1 MKKLMDIYES
11 CKTPIRVAYFAFVLI
26 AFGFLI
32 QNPNVNIFYT
42 FRSNIVLFIAELAL
56 RIGEFTIMNL
66 PIIFMLNF
74 VCKKAHNASPVVMSL
89 IGYFTFLVT
98 TMLLSPQ
105 NLGSQAYM
113 SNSGI
118 NSIFNVSAG
127 NRSPLETGMI
137 GSFLVAYAT
146 RVSFI
151 QSRHRSNYSLTNL
164 FSRDMAGIV
173 YNFIFCFLLG
183 VLVSYTYPML
193 YSYIQKAIGF
203 IAADLSDPMRIGL
216 YSVLDRVLS
225 ILGLGNIIRYPF
237 WFTATGGSFSNTI
250 TGQSILGD
258 VNIFSYVKDANTNYV
273 GAGRF
278 ITPYYLINMFM
289 IPGIYLGTFFSISDK
304 KDRSYLW
311 IMFVV
316 AILLSIAAGNPLP
329 IELLMLLTSPSL
341 LVCYLL
347 LIGVCSGFM
356 VDRGI
361 YLGFSGNVTNT
372 LTAMPGSFA
381 DYIINIR
388 NANLSYSLRSIALI
402 GAVSFLICLF
412 MTMLYYRLFAFDFVK
427 TGKGEEFV
435 KAIIDSVGGIENIRE
450 AGAGL
455 FKLNVYLHEPERISI
470 EKIQDTGVH
479 RVSETRDGL
488 SFEIGTSSYANARK
502 INKQLKKKRS

>member
-42 FRSNIVLFIAELAL
+42 FRSNIILFVAELAL
-56 RIGEFTIMNL
+56 KIGEFTLMNL

-74 VCKKAHNASPVVMSL
+74 VCKKANNASPVVMSL

-98 TMLLSPQ
+98 TMLLAPQ
-105 NLGSQAYM
+105 NLSSQAYM
-113 SNSGI
+113 STSGI
-118 NSIFNVSAG
+118 SSIFNVATGSRSA
-127 NRSPLETGMI
+127 LETGMI
-137 GSFLVAYAT
+137 GPFLVAYAT
-146 RVSFI
+146 RAAFI
-151 QSRHRSNYSLTNL
+151 FSRHRSSYSLTNL

-183 VLVSYTYPML
+183 VLVSYSYPIA
-193 YSYIQKAIGF
+193 YNYIQKAIAF

-216 YSVLDRVLS
+216 YSIMDRVLS

-237 WFTATGGSFSNTI
+237 WFTATGGSLSNTM

-258 VNIFSYVKDANTNYV
+258 VNIFNYVKETNAAYV

-278 ITPYYLINMFM
+278 ITPYYVINMFM
-289 IPGIYLGTFFSISDK
+289 IPGIYLGTLCSVSDK
-304 KDRSYLW
+304 KDRNYLW

-316 AILLSIAAGNPLP
+316 AILLSVAAGNPLP
-329 IELLMLLTSPSL
+329 IELLMLLTSPFL
-341 LVCYLL
+341 LVMYLL
-347 LIGVCSGFM
+347 LIGGVSSYM
-356 VDRGI
+356 VSHGV
-361 YLGFSGNVTNT
+361 YLGFSGNVTNI

-388 NANLSYSLRSIALI
+388 NASLIYSLRYIALI
-402 GAVSFLICLF
+402 GAAAFLLCF
-412 MTMLYYRLFAFDFVK
+412 VVTVLYYRFFAFDFVK
-427 TGKGEEFV
+427 TGKGDEFV
-435 KAIIDSVGGIENIRE
+435 RLLIDSVGGIDNIIG

-455 FKLNVYLHEPERISI
+455 FKLNIYLKEPEKISI

-488 SFEIGTSSYANARK
+488 SFEIGTSSYAIARRIK
-502 INKQLKKKRS
+502 KQLKK

>member
-1 MKKLMDIYES
+1 MKRLMDIYES

-42 FRSNIVLFIAELAL
+42 FRSNIILFIAELAL
-56 RIGEFTIMNL
+56 RIGEFTLMNL

-74 VCKKAHNASPVVMSL
+74 VCKKANNASPVVMSL

-105 NLGSQAYM
+105 NLSSQAYM
-113 SNSGI
+113 NS
-118 NSIFNVSAG
+118 SIFNIASG
-127 NRSPLETGMI
+127 SRSPLETGMI

-146 RVSFI
+146 RAAFI
-151 QSRHRSNYSLTNL
+151 FSRHRSNYSLTNL

-183 VLVSYTYPML
+183 VLVSYSYPIL
-193 YSYIQKAIGF
+193 YGYIQKSIAFIG
-203 IAADLSDPMRIGL
+203 ADLSDPMRIGL
-216 YSVLDRVLS
+216 YSILDRVLS

-237 WFTATGGSFSNTI
+237 WFTAAGGSLSNTM

-258 VNIFSYVKDANTNYV
+258 VNIFSYVKETNAAYV

-278 ITPYYLINMFM
+278 ITPYYVINMFM
-289 IPGIYLGTFFSISDK
+289 IPGIYLGTLCSVSDK

-329 IELLMLLTSPSL
+329 IELLMLLTSPFL
-341 LVCYLL
+341 LAVYLL
-347 LIGVCSGFM
+347 LIGLVSGFM
-356 VDRGI
+356 VSHGV
-361 YLGFSGNVTNT
+361 YLGFSGNVSNI

-388 NANLSYSLRSIALI
+388 NASLTYSLRYIALI
-402 GAVSFLICLF
+402 GAVAFLLCFAI
-412 MTMLYYRLFAFDFVK
+412 TWLYYRFFAFDFVK
-427 TGKGEEFV
+427 TGKGDEFV
-435 KAIIDSVGGIENIRE
+435 RLLIDSVGGIDNIID

-455 FKLNVYLHEPERISI
+455 FKLNIYLKEPERISI

-488 SFEIGTSSYANARK
+488 SFEIGTPSYAIAHRIK
-502 INKQLKKKRS
+502 KQLKK